1 MKGATFMDENNIGLK
16 IQPLAGDK
24 EVDAKI
30 DRRHA
35 NEWPVQFFT
44 STTNMKDWIG
54 NVTEI
59 ADGKCSAKG
68 VYRGEWVEINN
79 IRICSD
85 EIKQVGNRVMV
96 TEHMDVN
103 GKMGL
108 IATTKRV
115 LVTNQGSAVN
125 YACVG
130 WSNDKRCR
138 YLRFDV
144 YTGEHKIFEQDPV
157 YSIHKGKVG

>member
-1 MKGATFMDENNIGLK
+1 MKGATLMDGNSIGLR

-24 EVDAKI
+24 EIDAKI
-30 DRRHA
+30 DRRHT

-54 NVTEI
+54 NVTQI
-59 ADGKCSAKG
+59 ADGLCSVKG
-68 VYRGEWVEINN
+68 VYRGGIVEMHN
-79 IRICSD
+79 IRVCDSAISKHGD
-85 EIKQVGNRVMV
+85 RVMV
-96 TEHMDVN
+96 TEHMDVD
-103 GKMGL
+103 GKMGF
-108 IATTKRV
+108 IATKRRV
-115 LVTNQGSAVN
+115 LVTNRGSAVN

-144 YTGEHKIFEQDPV
+144 YTGEHKIFEQEPV
-157 YSIHKGKVG
+157 YSLYKGA